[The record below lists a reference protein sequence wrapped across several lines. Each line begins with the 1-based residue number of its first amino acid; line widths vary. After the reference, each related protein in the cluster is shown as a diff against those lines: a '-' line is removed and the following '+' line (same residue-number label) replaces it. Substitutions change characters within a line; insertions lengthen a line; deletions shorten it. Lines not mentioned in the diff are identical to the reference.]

1 MRLRWAAIES
11 LCKEAEELT
20 GGSHSF
26 WIEGA
31 DGSVVA
37 GTAVNK
43 TKRVTKLAL
52 HVGDTELGAA
62 CCYGKESEAWVKL
75 FLSLA
80 EKELTHQATV
90 NDMADATARLWKH
103 TNALMRMAAS
113 TKLSLDPAAT
123 FASILG
129 ILGRSTRL
137 QGGIGVVQK
146 PGTEDFVIY
155 SSEGVATKLDAI
167 TVAPLF
173 GITDGVRLVT
183 IADTTSGL
191 FGTCGEILGRF
202 TPAAVANLSTETE
215 HLGFVIVP
223 IDDPEKI
230 TSEDL
235 KVLTS
240 AAQIIS
246 VAIENGFILGE
257 RMQAMRLQVENELLA
272 QQTQDMEEMVHIVA
286 HDLRSPMTA
295 LYGFV
300 HVALDELKELRG
312 KLNEEGFAAETYA
325 DGIAEPLRDA
335 IRSVEKL
342 NRMVQRLLEFSRS
355 ARGTYAF
362 ESIELGRLVQGVVR
376 SLRFQITKK
385 EIDIRVGLLPNVRGD
400 RVQLEALFSNLI
412 DNAIKYMGDGE
423 AKEIHI
429 GCQTDDGKAVY
440 YVRDTG
446 VGMTSDQVPR
456 AFLPFQRFHTDA
468 APGDGIGLPHVRKIV
483 ERHGGKIWC
492 ESEPGAGST
501 FFFTLGDQ
509 TPANRMAESTRSRG
523 GKDASAEAPQQG

>member
-11 LCKEAEELT
+11 ICKETEALT
-20 GGSHSF
+20 GGSHTF
-26 WIEGA
+26 WIEAA

-37 GTAVNK
+37 GEAAQK
-43 TKRVTKLAL
+43 TKRVSKGAL
-52 HVGDTELGAA
+52 RFGDQELGHVCA
-62 CCYGKESEAWVKL
+62 YGREAEAWVKVL
-75 FLSLA
+75 VSLV
-80 EKELTHQATV
+80 ERELRHQATV

-103 TNALMRMAAS
+103 ANALMRMAAS
-113 TKLSLDPAAT
+113 AKLSLDPAAT
-123 FASILG
+123 FTTILG
-129 ILGRSTRL
+129 ILSRATRL
-137 QGGIGVVQK
+137 RAGVGIVRR
-146 PGTEDFVIY
+146 PNTEDFVLY
-155 SSEGVATKLDAI
+155 SADGSASHVNSL

-173 GITDGVRLVT
+173 QIGDGVRLVT
-183 IADTTSGL
+183 IADTVSGL
-191 FGTCGEILGRF
+191 YATCGELLGRF
-202 TPAAVANLSTETE
+202 SPVAIASLSTESE

-223 IDDPEKI
+223 VEDAEKI

-235 KVLTS
+235 KVLAS

-246 VAIENGFILGE
+246 VAVENSLILGE
-257 RMQAMRLQVENELLA
+257 RVQAMRLQVENELLA

-300 HVALDELKELRG
+300 HVALDELKELRT
-312 KLNEEGFAAETYA
+312 KLQEEGFAVEQFA

-362 ESIELGRLVQGVVR
+362 EGIELGRLVQGVVR
-376 SLRFQITKK
+376 SLRYQITKK
-385 EIDIRVGLLPNVRGD
+385 EIDIRVGLLPNMRGD
-400 RVQLEALFSNLI
+400 RVQLEALFSNLV
-412 DNAIKYMGDGE
+412 DNSIKYMGDGE
-423 AKEIHI
+423 LKEIHI
-429 GCQTDDGKAVY
+429 GCQGGGDEPVY

-446 VGMTSDQVPR
+446 VGMTAEQIPR

-483 ERHGGKIWC
+483 ERHGGRIWC
-492 ESEPGAGST
+492 ESEPGVGTT
-501 FFFTLGDQ
+501 FFFTLGQ
-509 TPANRMAESTRSRG
+509 QQPANRMAESLATRTNGSP
-523 GKDASAEAPQQG
+523 APLQS